1 MPRITAMT
9 PAKRDPTRL
18 VIKVD
23 GKIVGRL
30 SQSIAYDMGL
40 QIDLPWDDAL
50 AAKVERAV
58 AYDGAMKA
66 ALQRLNRRA
75 LSASQLRRKLR
86 EKEHDPIAIDQV
98 VARLEELGAI
108 DDEAFGRSLIEGTLQ
123 QKAAGP
129 RLLSQKLMQKGLDR
143 KLIDRL
149 IREYAPEPD
158 DAVAAAMDLAR
169 KKLRTLTRFDEQTQQ
184 RRLWGLLARRGFE
197 SEIINRAVSKLMN
210 SDEQDG

>member
-23 GKIVGRL
+23 GKVVGRL

-40 QIDLPWDDAL
+40 QLDLPWDDAL
-50 AAKVERAV
+50 AAKVQTAV

-75 LSASQLRRKLR
+75 LSTSQLRRKLR
-86 EKEHDPIAIDQV
+86 EKEHDPIAIDQAI
-98 VARLEELGAI
+98 ARLEELGAM
-108 DDEAFGRSLIEGTLQ
+108 DDEAFGRSLIEGTLR
-123 QKAAGP
+123 QKPAGP

-149 IREYAPEPD
+149 IREYAPEAD
-158 DAVAAAMDLAR
+158 DAVAGAAELAR
-169 KKLRTLTRFDEQTQQ
+169 KKLRTMSRFDEQTQK

-197 SEIINRAVSKLMN
+197 SAIIEQAVREVMKG
-210 SDEQDG
+210 DEQDC